1 MLSSITRERVECA
14 GSGSG
19 RFFPRKKSTRIN
31 NAFPRPPASA
41 VDKRFALLSTR
52 SAEEP
57 VELDQ
62 EYGCSIPE
70 RSKHTGSCSKN
81 FARACIAI
89 HSPHEAG
96 GITSDDSQRRS
107 VHLCQLRSA
116 GRQARP
122 APRVVQEGYS
132 TLHSDHYRY
141 QAYQG
146 RHSPLPART

>member
-116 GRQARP
+116 GRQARQ
-122 APRVVQEGYS
+122 APRVVQERPA
-132 TLHSDHYRY
+132 LHSDHYRY